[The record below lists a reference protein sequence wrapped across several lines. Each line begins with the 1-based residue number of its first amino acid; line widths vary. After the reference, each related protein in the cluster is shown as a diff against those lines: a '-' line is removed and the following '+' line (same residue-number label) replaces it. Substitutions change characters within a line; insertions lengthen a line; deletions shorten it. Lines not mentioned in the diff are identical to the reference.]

1 MDMHQKVGK
10 RCSHEARKQVAFAKT
25 QEDDANDSR
34 DEEAKDGVFDWAFDD
49 PHFANWADC
58 RPGHKRQLFYGTLF
72 DHDLKVIQSAEDVLV
87 PTGENA
93 LKARAN
99 YPPLGSAPKTG
110 HFLIGHHQTA
120 TPSTGV
126 DLLAANDISVAA
138 VFILREAK
146 RSELEWFYFAE
157 LL

>member
-25 QEDDANDSR
+25 KEDDANDSR
-34 DEEAKDGVFDWAFDD
+34 DEEAKDGVFDWAVDD

-99 YPPLGSAPKTG
+99 YAPLGTCPKNRS
-110 HFLIGHHQTA
+110 L
-120 TPSTGV
+120 P
-126 DLLAANDISVAA
+126 DRPPPNRDSVNW
-138 VFILREAK
+138 R
-146 RSELEWFYFAE
+146 
-157 LL
+157 